1 MRFNARLIALLVL
14 GILIASL
21 AITRG
26 IRSGKKTPIKLAGPV
41 GIYVVEAI
49 TDPNEF
55 DPQEVGRLLGNPAV
69 SGIALRLRWKDLEP
83 SEGAHDL
90 SIIEQT
96 LTGAKQRNKK
106 VSLIIVPG
114 FYTPRWL
121 IDRLVDCDPYLAKP
135 ETFSGDCGKALF
147 TVDYGQD
154 RGGELPL
161 PLPWNKD
168 YLTKWKN
175 FLKEIANRYNSDPD
189 LVSIAVAGP
198 TSMSVEMSLP
208 RDNPKDLDKW
218 RRLLELFYPTGDPHR
233 ESNLVIIE
241 KWQEM
246 IDFYEQTFVGK
257 SLVVTRGGGLLK
269 FVKRDRD
276 ENSLDPQNP
285 QEAKEIVI
293 DYFIKANYSHN
304 QKANQ
309 TSGLKSCRE
318 SEGGIEGVKETISQG
333 LIGGAQF
340 NSSVVLSPATMGC
353 TDKNYCSQGGKDDLN
368 QQCKSDP
375 DFNSCCRLTP
385 EQALKNILRVYFDNT
400 RFGPEYGG
408 QPGESVLNYLQ
419 IYASD
424 IEYAGKSPEFQTI
437 LNQVK
442 KDLEVSRFK

>member
-83 SEGAHDL
+83 SEGAYDL
-90 SIIEQT
+90 SVIEQT

-208 RDNPKDLDKW
+208 GDNPKDLDKW

-257 SLVVTRGGGLLK
+257 SLVVTRGSGLLK
-269 FVKRDRD
+269 FGPR
-276 ENSLDPQNP
+276 NP
-285 QEAKEIVI
+285 QESKEII
-293 DYFIKANYSHN
+293 INYFIKANYPRN

-309 TSGLKSCRE
+309 TSGLKACRE
-318 SEGGIEGVKETISQG
+318 NEGGIEGVKQTIRQG

-340 NSSVVLSPATMGC
+340 NSSVVKNPTTMGC
-353 TDKNYCSQGGKDDLN
+353 ADG
-368 QQCKSDP
+368 
-375 DFNSCCRLTP
+375 LTP
-385 EQALKNILRVYFDNT
+385 EQALKDVLRVYFNNT
-400 RFGPEYGG
+400 TSGSRWGG
-408 QPGESVLNYLQ
+408 QNGEAALKYLQ
-419 IYASD
+419 LYAAD
-424 IEYAGKSPEFQTI
+424 IDYANDHPEFQAI
-437 LNQVK
+437 LNQVSR
-442 KDLEVSRFK
+442 DL